1 MQLLFI
7 SGAEIFV
14 VLLIILLL
22 FGADKIP
29 SFVKTFGNAMKEMR
43 KVTNDIKED
52 IEKTDMG
59 KDIKDINKTVNDF
72 KTDVNKVT
80 GKLDD
85 AGIVKDAKNIQKTF
99 RKKL

>member
-7 SGAEIFV
+7 SGAEIFI

-43 KVTNDIKED
+43 KVTNDIKND
-52 IEKTDMG
+52 IEKTEMG
-59 KDIKDINKTVNDF
+59 KEIKDLNKTVTDFKKDINKV
-72 KTDVNKVT
+72 TDGLDNT
-80 GKLDD
+80 GIIKD
-85 AGIVKDAKNIQKTF
+85 VKSIQKTF